1 MKRLVDTSILIDH
14 LRGQPAAVALLL
26 SFARGGD
33 ELWSVTIVRT
43 EVLAGMR
50 RGEERATHRLLD
62 RFRWQDVTTEVADGA
77 GALAREYAKSHSGID
92 TVDYVLASAAR
103 LLAADLVTLNVKHF
117 PMIAGLQAPYR

>member
-14 LRGQPAAVALLL
+14 LRGQKQAVDLLV
-26 SFARGGD
+26 SFAKGGD

-50 RGEERATHRLLD
+50 RGEEWMTHRLLD

-77 GALAREYAKSHSGID
+77 GALARQFAKAHAGID

-103 LLAADLVTLNVKHF
+103 LLGADLVTLNVKHF
-117 PMIAGLQAPYR
+117 PMIAGLRAPYR